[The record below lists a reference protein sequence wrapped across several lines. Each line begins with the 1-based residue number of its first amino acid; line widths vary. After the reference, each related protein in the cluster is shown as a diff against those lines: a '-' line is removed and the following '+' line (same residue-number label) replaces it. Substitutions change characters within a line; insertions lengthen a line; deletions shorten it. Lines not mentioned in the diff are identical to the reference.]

1 MPEIRLFRRGDRQQ
15 LTDLVNAHL
24 GAVAPGWA
32 ISSAAL
38 LASLE
43 SDPTQYVTDP
53 WVRDRRTLVSV
64 VDGRVVGAL
73 HLRRYGI
80 ERDVSDD
87 YRNAGEIAWFVF
99 WPDRPDAA
107 ADLLRAGLVLL
118 AQDGVAHVF
127 ADGDLPTPVSYG
139 VPDSW
144 PHVAAALSAAGF
156 EADPAC
162 TEVVLSKDLGAHAS
176 SADLDSHRLTRAVGI
191 HGTRFTAATDGAPS
205 GYIEVV
211 ENLTRGGTLM
221 ALSGWAEIA
230 ELDLAAPTDETVAEV
245 LLEAAIRWLVQA
257 GSRHVLASAAAD
269 DHADLTRLH
278 RRGWRTLTVVQRGW
292 RLPIE

>member
-15 LTDLVNAHL
+15 LADLVNAHV

-32 ISSAAL
+32 ISSASL
-38 LASLE
+38 LASME
-43 SDPTQYVTDP
+43 SDPTQFVTDP
-53 WVRDRRTLVSV
+53 WVRDRRTLVAV
-64 VDGRVVGAL
+64 VEGRIVGAL
-73 HLRRYGI
+73 HLRRYGT
-80 ERDVSDD
+80 EPDVSDD

-99 WPDRPDAA
+99 WPDQPDAA
-107 ADLLRAGLVLL
+107 TELLLAGLAVL
-118 AQDGVAHVF
+118 ARDGAARVF

-144 PHVAAALSAAGF
+144 PHVAATLSAAGF
-156 EADPAC
+156 GPDPAC
-162 TEVVLSKDLGAHAS
+162 TEVVLIKDLRTHTS

-191 HGTRFTAATDGAPS
+191 YGTRFTEVPDGSPR

-221 ALSGWAEIA
+221 TLSGWAEIA
-230 ELDLAAPTDETVAEV
+230 ELDLPEPSDETVADA

-257 GSRHVLASAAAD
+257 GSRHVLASAGAD

-278 RRGWRTLTVVQRGW
+278 RHGWRTLTVVQRGW
-292 RLPIE
+292 TLPIE